1 MLAPRLKVNSMSY
14 RLGFR
19 ILGGESIT
27 SVPSGS
33 DAIGQSS
40 ATHRLCRKTVCREG
54 VWPVKKVADATRE
67 NADNTPSDHVFFIVA
82 LFENLIS
89 LALEGVGG
97 GVTHIILNTSD
108 GNPASKD

>member
-1 MLAPRLKVNSMSY
+1 MSY
-14 RLGFR
+14 RLGFG

-27 SVPSGS
+27 SIPSGS
-33 DAIGQSS
+33 NSDAISQSR
-40 ATHRLCRKTVCREG
+40 ATHCLCRKTVCREG
-54 VWPVKKVADATRE
+54 VWPVKKVADGPRE

-89 LALEGVGG
+89 LALEGVVG